1 MLDNL
6 WYGIKVLGSI
16 SLWLVLIIIIMI
28 LAGCIISLVRNLFK
42 GD

>member
-16 SLWLVLIIIIMI
+16 SLWLVLIIVILI
-28 LAGCIISLVRNLFK
+28 LATCIINLIKALFK